1 MRKCSYSHDLCMF
14 HCLNTGKD
22 NNHRCLKLT
31 KKKIQLSEQ
40 SINGQTRR
48 QTWIDLNT
56 RLLQLENVPVGF
68 RDLKLVLNKNCL
80 RTYLWSS
87 SFLQIQV
94 RKRKCNCSHRQY
106 MFRCFHKGWDNS
118 RQYLIRRKV
127 AYSSYD

>member
-1 MRKCSYSHDLCMF
+1 M
-14 HCLNTGKD
+14 NQE
-22 NNHRCLKLT
+22 
-31 KKKIQLSEQ
+31 KKQLSEQ

-56 RLLQLENVPVGF
+56 RLLQLENVPVSF

-106 MFRCFHKGWDNS
+106 MFHCFHKGWDNS
-118 RQYLIRRKV
+118 RPYLIRRKV
-127 AYSSYD
+127 AYSTYD